1 MSHPLS
7 AAPRLKNLLPTILQ
21 YGLKYGNFSRIL
33 TRMKTTI
40 DLDEEKLERVMKL
53 GGIGT
58 RKEAVE
64 FALSEAERALKLRR
78 FLRRKWS
85 TEELKD
91 AVDPNY
97 DLMKL
102 REMDKPD
109 YGPSH

>member
-1 MSHPLS
+1 M
-7 AAPRLKNLLPTILQ
+7 
-21 YGLKYGNFSRIL
+21 KYGNIYRIL
-33 TRMKTTI
+33 THMKTTI

-53 GGIGT
+53 GRIGT

-64 FALSEAERALKLRR
+64 FALCEAERALKLRR

-85 TEELKD
+85 PDELKN

-102 REMDKPD
+102 REMDKPG
-109 YGPSH
+109 YGPSR